1 MQLHVYVMQ
10 LVADAKLHYDLD
22 IIHLGDR
29 LVALKEKL
37 LAEAAR
43 QNQQCGELVEK
54 FKRQSE
60 ETLVKDVKRGM
71 NCLASNVSL

>member
-1 MQLHVYVMQ
+1 MQLHVCVMQ
-10 LVADAKLHYDLD
+10 LVADAKMLYDLD
-22 IIHLGDR
+22 IVHLGDR

-60 ETLVKDVKRGM
+60 ETLEEEE
-71 NCLASNVSL
+71 CW